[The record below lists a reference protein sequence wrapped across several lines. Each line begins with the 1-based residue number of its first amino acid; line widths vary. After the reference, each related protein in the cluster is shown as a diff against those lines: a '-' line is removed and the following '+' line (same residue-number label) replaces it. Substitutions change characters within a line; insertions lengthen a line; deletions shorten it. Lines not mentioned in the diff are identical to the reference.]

1 VTSAD
6 GFKGPRNNFVA
17 ISDDK
22 DLDFPVK
29 NICTCFFA
37 EDVLRIMMR
46 YANSLSSKMSI
57 LLQRFS
63 KYNQQRM
70 IMGST
75 FQSLCSSIS
84 GRTFERGTVVMQPK
98 QISIRWASTEKRV
111 KSLERQSSLE
121 NQSVK
126 EQFVN
131 LIMKDG
137 KKGNPNQKLSLV
149 GWNKRV
155 SLAVLML

>member
-1 VTSAD
+1 
-6 GFKGPRNNFVA
+6 
-17 ISDDK
+17 
-22 DLDFPVK
+22 
-29 NICTCFFA
+29 
-37 EDVLRIMMR
+37 MMR

-63 KYNQQRM
+63 KNNQQRM
-70 IMGST
+70 AMGST
-75 FQSLCSSIS
+75 FHSLCSSIS

-155 SLAVLML
+155 SLAALML